1 MGQEEKS
8 FISLAGEF
16 LVAGELNRRRLAA
29 SITYGPS
36 KSADIYVFSRTGDK
50 LAKVEVKTTEKSRW
64 PVGHRAML
72 EENEKLGVF
81 WVLVKLADDANLA
94 PEYHIFSGAEIA
106 ELTRYHYK
114 EYMDGYKLRHG
125 HDYDVSKGDVP
136 NLKYTQVS
144 DHRGGWHKIENYLK

>member
-1 MGQEEKS
+1 MSQEEKS
-8 FISLAGEF
+8 FINLAGEF

-50 LAKVEVKTTEKSRW
+50 LAKVEVKATEKSQW
-64 PVGHRAML
+64 PVGHRAMSD
-72 EENEKLGVF
+72 ENEKIGIF
-81 WVLVKLADDANLA
+81 WVLVRLPIDANLV
-94 PEYHIFSGAEIA
+94 PEYHVFTGEEITK
-106 ELTRYHYK
+106 LTRHHYK
-114 EYMDGYKLRHG
+114 EYMDGYKLKHG

-144 DHRGGWHKIENYLK
+144 TYRGGWHKIENYLK